1 MEPVNKNEKSF
12 DVSIYISCLLPVNFE
27 VISQL

>member
-1 MEPVNKNEKSF
+1 MEAVNKNEKGF
-12 DVSIYISCLLPVNFE
+12 DVSISNSCLLPVNFE